1 MGSFSI
7 CIRSVA
13 VPILVPRFR
22 VDVRISGLILYW
34 LQWDR
39 PDGADES
46 RHPRDAAARAGRLVS
61 GESGRTPSPP
71 EAVQGQSPRDGD
83 SRCGR

>member
-13 VPILVPRFR
+13 VPILVPLFR
-22 VDVRISGLILYW
+22 VDVRISRLILYW
-34 LQWDR
+34 LQWDG

-46 RHPRDAAARAGRLVS
+46 RHPRDAAARAGRLVP

-71 EAVQGQSPRDGD
+71 EAVQGQSPQGRG